1 MHTTLEF
8 GEKYLKSWERILEE
22 EPTENPNTSDTF
34 SSQQEGELSE
44 DGLSHRTGKANGLG
58 AKQLHR
64 LPSDI
69 SLVYATTRIKWFK
82 RAA

>member
-44 DGLSHRTGKANGLG
+44 DGSHTGQG
-58 AKQLHR
+58 KQ
-64 LPSDI
+64 
-69 SLVYATTRIKWFK
+69 TGWE
-82 RAA
+82 